1 MQVSARDHHAAGRDA
16 AEVLS
21 MTHGK
26 ARPAREW
33 AAESVFRPLAAR
45 LLPVLARR
53 RVNPLHVVLTHTALG
68 VLAGALLR
76 RGHRVTP
83 AALLQVKTL
92 LDNLDGQLARATNQ
106 TTETGRLLDSQMDVV
121 VNAAVLT
128 GLAGHWG
135 LPLTGLQSLILSVDY
150 LWERDHRAARGEVFR
165 APPAQAGDDPRVLAA
180 LRLGYA
186 LYFSPQERVLERV
199 FEARLRRITGQAP
212 SAADRRAYT
221 PRTISTVAANLGL
234 STQLLA
240 LGGGLLLGRP
250 RLYLCSLPAQALL
263 LAGVQV
269 WREGQVQQARD
280 EERRPPASHSP
291 RPTCTDS
298 T

>member
-1 MQVSARDHHAAGRDA
+1 
-16 AEVLS
+16 

-45 LLPVLARR
+45 LLPALARR
-53 RVNPLHVVLTHTALG
+53 GVNPVHVVLTHTALG

-92 LDNLDGQLARATNQ
+92 LDNLDGQLARATGQ
-106 TTETGRLLDSQMDVV
+106 TTETGRLLDSEMDAV

-128 GLAGHWG
+128 GLAGRWG
-135 LPLTGLQSLILSVDY
+135 LPLTLLQSLILSVDY

-165 APPAQAGDDPRVLAA
+165 ERPAQARDHPGVLAA

-186 LYFSPQERVLERV
+186 LYFTPQERLLNALFER
-199 FEARLRRITGQAP
+199 RLRQITATP
-212 SAADRRAYT
+212 SPAERRAYT
-221 PRTISTVAANLGL
+221 PRAVSLVAANLGL

-240 LGGGLLLGRP
+240 LGLVLLLNKP
-250 RLYLCSLPAQALL
+250 QLYLWSLPAQALL

-269 WREGQVQQARD
+269 WREGQVRAIS
-280 EERRPPASHSP
+280 EAAYPSS
-291 RPTCTDS
+291 S
-298 T
+298 G

>member
-1 MQVSARDHHAAGRDA
+1 MTP
-16 AEVLS
+16 
-21 MTHGK
+21 THGK

-33 AAESVFRPLAAR
+33 AAEGVFRPLAAR
-45 LLPVLARR
+45 LLPPLARR
-53 RVNPLHVVLTHTALG
+53 GVNPLHVVLTHTALG

-92 LDNLDGQLARATNQ
+92 LDNLDGQLARATGQ
-106 TTETGRLLDSQMDVV
+106 TTETGRLLDSEMDVL

-128 GLAGHWG
+128 GLAGRWG
-135 LPLTGLQSLILSVDY
+135 LPLTLLQSLILSVDY

-165 APPAQAGDDPRVLAA
+165 EPPAQAGDDPRVLAA

-186 LYFSPQERVLERV
+186 LYFTPQERGLNALFER
-199 FEARLRRITGQAP
+199 RLRRITGQAP
-212 SAADRRAYT
+212 SATERRSYT
-221 PRTISTVAANLGL
+221 PQAINAVAANLGL

-240 LGGGLLLGRP
+240 LGGCLLLGRP
-250 RLYLCSLPAQALL
+250 RLYLWSLPAQALL

-269 WREGQVQQARD
+269 WREGQVRQARD
-280 EERRPPASHSP
+280 EEQERRPPTSHF
-291 RPTCTDS
+291 RLPTYPS
-298 T
+298 SSG